1 MAFYVSP
8 CDNGGELRRLI
19 TAGGGKVAEKSSKD
33 VINLIPEGLQ
43 HKKLRKLED
52 AISSR
57 FVVDCMSR
65 KTLLQLSDYRLAKP
79 PGAGTAANVAPAA
92 PKAAAKAAAAA
103 APGAA
108 PARRGHQKRDRF
120 TAEDDAAMV
129 DWVKKNPY
137 LRTQGKEIW
146 QRAVTAKVTGH
157 SWQSMQNRYRRY
169 LKEKR
174 EEEKRE
180 ELRKSLANGA
190 AAAGAPAA
198 ARMGPGPAA
207 LVAAA
212 DEDFI
217 EDFSQPTA
225 SPKRKAPEAET
236 QRKRPQW
243 RKSLSCWQVRK
254 EKKRDRLGAPETPE
268 VATPRESRGVVAE
281 SQPVSANAEA
291 SSARPVKRLNLD
303 PFEGVPEWILETQDL
318 ERAADISLLV

>member
-1 MAFYVSP
+1 MLEAILDIICY
-8 CDNGGELRRLI
+8 NILHRLI
-19 TAGGGKVAEKSSKD
+19 DPTG
-33 VINLIPEGLQ
+33 Q
-43 HKKLRKLED
+43 D

-79 PGAGTAANVAPAA
+79 PAGAAGAAPAAPAAPAPAAVA
-92 PKAAAKAAAAA
+92 PKAAAKAAAAP
-103 APGAA
+103 PGAA

-120 TAEDDAAMV
+120 TAQEDAAMV
-129 DWVKKNPY
+129 EWVKKNPY

-146 QRAVTAKVTGH
+146 QRAVTANVTGH

-174 EEEKRE
+174 EE
-180 ELRKSLANGA
+180 LRKSVPNGA
-190 AAAGAPAA
+190 AAPAAAPAA
-198 ARMGPGPAA
+198 ARMGPGAA
-207 LVAAA
+207 ELAAAA

-217 EDFSQPTA
+217 EDFSQPRE
-225 SPKRKAPEAET
+225 SPKRKAQEAET

-243 RKSLSCWQVRK
+243 RKSLSCWQLRK
-254 EKKRDRLGAPETPE
+254 EKKRERLSRLGAPQTPE

-281 SQPVSANAEA
+281 SQPVANAEA

-318 ERAADISLLV
+318 ERAADVSLLV